1 MNRID
6 RLKGEARTRLDRLA
20 EIRDM
25 DVAKVTVDIRDE
37 MQRLVSELEQINKDM
52 ADEKR
57 ASEID
62 ATFASMPSAVP
73 IAKQLPLDDPMDKR
87 SARIEVGEDR
97 AEKKPWRDFGE
108 QMRAVRMAC
117 TPGGVID
124 VRMAPELRAA
134 TGLNEGIA
142 ADGGFLVQ
150 QDFAAEMIRQMYEV
164 GTIANRC
171 RRIPI
176 GTNSNSLKMN
186 GIDESSRADGSRWGG
201 VRAYWEG
208 EADTATATK
217 PKFRQMTWTL
227 KKLLAF
233 CYTTDELL
241 EDTTALGAILSQAFA
256 EEMAFKLDD
265 AIFNG
270 DGVGK
275 PLGIMTA
282 PCLVT
287 VAKENGQAAT
297 TLVYENVMK
306 MWSRMWARSR
316 ANAVWFI
323 NQDIEPQ
330 LNAMALAVGTG
341 GVPVYMPAGGLSQSP
356 YSQLFG
362 RPVIP
367 VEHAATLG
375 TTGDI
380 VLADMSQ
387 YLLVDKGGLKQDYSL
402 HVRFL
407 YGEGTYRFLLRSDGQ
422 PLWASPKTPFK
433 GSSTTSPMIALAT
446 RA

>member
-1 MNRID
+1 M
-6 RLKGEARTRLDRLA
+6 KTRLERLQESA
-20 EIRDM
+20 QHKLERLTEIRDM
-25 DVAKVTVDIRDE
+25 DVEKVTPEIRTEMAQLVTDLECLRSDIE
-37 MQRLVSELEQINKDM
+37 T
-52 ADEKR
+52 EKR
-57 ASEID
+57 AGNADDFYNQTPEPKTGRTPVDDSD
-62 ATFASMPSAVP
+62 VRTATKFKVG
-73 IAKQLPLDDPMDKR
+73 DNREEKR
-87 SARIEVGEDR
+87 
-97 AEKKPWRDFGE
+97 PWLDFGE
-108 QMRAVRMAC
+108 QMRAIRYAC
-117 TPGGVID
+117 TPGGPVDARI
-124 VRMAPELRAA
+124 APEVRAA
-134 TGLNEGIA
+134 SGLNEGVA

-164 GTIANRC
+164 GTIAGRC

-176 GTNSNSLKMN
+176 GTNANSLKMN
-186 GIDESSRADGSRWGG
+186 GIDETSRADGSRWGG

-275 PLGIMTA
+275 PMGIMNA

-287 VAKENGQAAT
+287 VAKEVGQAADT
-297 TLVYENVMK
+297 VVYENIQK

-330 LNAMALAVGTG
+330 LNAMSLAVGTG

-367 VEHAATLG
+367 VEMAATLG
-375 TTGDI
+375 DTGDI

-387 YLLVDKGGLKQDYSL
+387 YLLVDKGGLKQDYSI

-407 YGEGTYRFLLRSDGQ
+407 YGEGTYRFVLRADGQ
-422 PLWASPKTPFK
+422 PLWVSAKTPFK
-433 GSSTTSPMIALAT
+433 GSATQSPLVCIAA
-446 RA
+446 R

>member
-1 MNRID
+1 MNR
-6 RLKGEARTRLDRLA
+6 LEKLQARAASKLDRMS

-25 DVAKVTVDIRDE
+25 DVDKVTDEIR
-37 MQRLVSELEQINKDM
+37 SELAQLVTDLEGLRKDIEN
-52 ADEKR
+52 EKR
-57 ASEID
+57 ASNAD
-62 ATFASMPSAVP
+62 DFFSQPASEPKAGRTPV
-73 IAKQLPLDDPMDKR
+73 DDSDFR
-87 SARIEVGEDR
+87 ASTRIQVGDNL
-97 AEKKPWRDFGE
+97 AEKKPWESFGE
-108 QMRAVRMAC
+108 QMRAIRYAC
-117 TPGGVID
+117 TPGGPID
-124 VRMAPELRAA
+124 VRLAPEARAA
-134 TGLNEGIA
+134 TGMSEGVP

-150 QDFAAEMIRQMYEV
+150 TDFAAELIREMYEV
-164 GTIANRC
+164 GTVANRC
-171 RRIPI
+171 RRVPI
-176 GTNSNSLKMN
+176 GANANGLKMN
-186 GIDESSRADGSRWGG
+186 GIDETSRADGSRWGG

-217 PKFRQMTWTL
+217 PKFRQMSWNL

-265 AIFNG
+265 AIING
-270 DGVGK
+270 DGAGK
-275 PLGIMTA
+275 PMGVMSS
-282 PCLVT
+282 PCLVSQT
-287 VAKENGQAAT
+287 KETGQAAST
-297 TLVYENVMK
+297 IVTENIFK
-306 MWSRMWARSR
+306 MWSRMWPRSR

-330 LNAMALAVGTG
+330 LHTMTLAVGTG
-341 GVPVYMPAGGLSQSP
+341 GIPVYLPAGGLSASP

-367 VEHAATLG
+367 IEMCQTLG

-380 VLADMSQ
+380 ILADMSQ
-387 YLLVDKGGLKQDYSL
+387 YLLIDKGGLKQDYSI

-407 YGEGTYRFLLRSDGQ
+407 YGEGTYRFMYRADGQ
-422 PLWASPKTPFK
+422 SLWMSAKTPFK
-433 GSSTTSPMIALAT
+433 GSATTSPFVVLAT

>member
-1 MNRID
+1 MTRIE
-6 RLKGEARTRLDRLA
+6 RLQARAAAKLDRLT

-25 DVAKVTVDIRDE
+25 DVEKVTDEIRTE
-37 MQRLVSELEQINKDM
+37 MKQITTDLEQIRSDIETERR
-52 ADEKR
+52 AASIDDHFSETPEPRTGRTPIDE
-57 ASEID
+57 D
-62 ATFASMPSAVP
+62 N
-73 IAKQLPLDDPMDKR
+73 R
-87 SARIEVGEDR
+87 SRIEVGTDL
-97 AEKKPWRDFGE
+97 AGKKPWMDFGE
-108 QMRAVRMAC
+108 QMRAIRYAC
-117 TPGGVID
+117 TPGGPVDI
-124 VRMAPELRAA
+124 RLAPEARAA
-134 TGLNEGIA
+134 SGLNEGIA
-142 ADGGFLVQ
+142 SDGGFLVD
-150 QDFAAEMIRQMYEV
+150 QDFSKELIRQMYEV
-164 GTIANRC
+164 GVIANRC

-176 GTNSNSLKMN
+176 GANSNGLKMN

-217 PKFRQMTWTL
+217 PRFRQMTWTL

-241 EDTTALGAILSQAFA
+241 EDTTALGAILTEAFA

-265 AIFNG
+265 AIYNG

-275 PLGIMTA
+275 PLGIMSSPA
-282 PCLVT
+282 LIP
-287 VAKENGQAAT
+287 VAKEAGQAAT
-297 TLVYENVMK
+297 TLVYENIVK

-316 ANAVWFI
+316 ANAVWFV

-330 LNAMALAVGTG
+330 LHSMTLAVGTG

-375 TTGDI
+375 TVGDI

-387 YLLVDKGGLKQDYSL
+387 YLLVDKGGLKQDYSI

-407 YGEGTYRFLLRSDGQ
+407 YGEGTYRFVLRVDGQ
-422 PLWASPKTPFK
+422 PLWMVAKTPFK
-433 GSSTTSPMIALAT
+433 GSNTQSPLIALAT
-446 RA
+446 R